1 MSSNQKSQNVPLP
14 KDLMEVQLG
23 QVDLLIAMYS
33 SDEAISLD
41 STSSQ
46 LVETL
51 KAWCEGDEETPPKIA
66 ELGISALLNLE
77 VPQQDGSLTNE
88 NVLQLEVLFPLVQHP
103 DDAAEGALTDPPQPK
118 VRVRQPAWMSKA
130 DAARLTSDIPEED
143 IFSIIEAVKDL
154 AAEYLVSKKTAA
166 LENAKTQTDEGI
178 VRVWFYFPSIST
190 RSKRDDLINHAPGYG
205 LTGFLLAGKPGVLCV
220 EGGSQAIDDYMK
232 FIKTESWGDIP
243 SGHKKV
249 SERYRESGSDI
260 KREFRDMQEITDDL
274 GERRGE
280 RANRNDMKALEA
292 WLNEKGQLNKEKST
306 KLVGAIRRRC
316 FAQS

>member
-1 MSSNQKSQNVPLP
+1 MSSNQASENDALP
-14 KDLMEVQLG
+14 KDLMEIQLG
-23 QVDLLIAMYS
+23 QIDLLVAMYS

-41 STSSQ
+41 STSSK
-46 LVETL
+46 LVEAL
-51 KAWCEGDEETPPKIA
+51 RAWCEGDEETAPNIA
-66 ELGISALLNLE
+66 EPGISALLNLE
-77 VPQQDGSLTNE
+77 VPQQNGSPTTE
-88 NVLQLEVLFPLVQHP
+88 NVLQLEVLFPLVHHS
-103 DDAAEGALTDPPQPK
+103 DDAADGTLTDPPPPK
-118 VRVRQPAWMSKA
+118 TRVRQPAWMSKA
-130 DAARLTSDIPEED
+130 DAARLTSDIPKED
-143 IFSIIEAVKDL
+143 IFTIIEAVKDL
-154 AAEYLVSKKTAA
+154 AAEYLVSKKAAA
-166 LENAKTQTDEGI
+166 LESAKKNIDEAI

-220 EGGSQAIDDYMK
+220 EGGSQTIDDYMK

-260 KREFRDMQEITDDL
+260 KRAFQDMQEITDDL

-292 WLNEKGQLNKEKST
+292 WLNEKG
-306 KLVGAIRRRC
+306 VGEAFSKVLI
-316 FAQS
+316 

>member
-1 MSSNQKSQNVPLP
+1 MSSNQLSQNVALP

-23 QVDLLIAMYS
+23 QVDLLVAMYS

-51 KAWCEGDEETPPKIA
+51 RTWCEGDEETPPKIA
-66 ELGISALLNLE
+66 EPGISALLNLE
-77 VPQQDGSLTNE
+77 VPQQDGSITSE
-88 NVLQLEVLFPLVQHP
+88 NILQLEVLFPLE
-103 DDAAEGALTDPPQPK
+103 DAEGALTDPPPPK

-130 DAARLTSDIPEED
+130 DAARLTSDIPKED
-143 IFSIIEAVKDL
+143 IFTIIEAVKDL
-154 AAEYLVSKKTAA
+154 AAEYLASRKASA
-166 LENAKTQTDEGI
+166 LANAKKNIDEAI

-249 SERYRESGSDI
+249 SERYRESGPDI
-260 KREFRDMQEITDDL
+260 KRAFQDMQEITDDL

-292 WLNEKGQLNKEKST
+292 WLNEKG
-306 KLVGAIRRRC
+306 VGEAFSKVLI
-316 FAQS
+316 